1 MTATT
6 NVAVDSKTDRT
17 KKVSIV
23 SNVSNLSNVYNV
35 SNVSNVYN
43 VSNVSND
50 SQFDNVESKT
60 GMTELYHNGNES
72 RIHFTHVHNNLK
84 IALSV
89 ENFHLIKKKII

>member
-23 SNVSNLSNVYNV
+23 SNVSNI
-35 SNVSNVYN
+35 SNVYN

-50 SQFDNVESKT
+50 LQFDNVESKT

-72 RIHFTHVHNNLK
+72 KTFYPC
-84 IALSV
+84 A
-89 ENFHLIKKKII
+89 

>member
-6 NVAVDSKTDRT
+6 NIAVDSKLDRT

-23 SNVSNLSNVYNV
+23 SNVSNI
-35 SNVSNVYN
+35 SNVYN

-50 SQFDNVESKT
+50 LQFDNVESKT
-60 GMTELYHNGNES
+60 GMTELYHNGNKS

-84 IALSV
+84 KAFNCKLHRLKTFLSF
-89 ENFHLIKKKII
+89 NKKMQ

>member
-6 NVAVDSKTDRT
+6 NVDSKTDRT

-23 SNVSNLSNVYNV
+23 SNVSNI
-35 SNVSNVYN
+35 SNVYN

-50 SQFDNVESKT
+50 LQFDNVESKT

-89 ENFHLIKKKII
+89 ENFHLIKKKMI